1 MNIEFVKVRKEDFA
15 ALEKMAARLWHSA
28 FDNLIGPEQADYM
41 LEKFQSAPA
50 FSRQTEEEGYEYY
63 FIVCDGVTA
72 GYTGIAAKKGE
83 RGLFL
88 SKLYLAPEFKG
99 KGLGKAALEEVAG
112 CAKKLKLGY
121 VYLTVN
127 KGNER
132 AIKVYEKF
140 GFIKTDSIVTDIG
153 NGYVMDDYVYR
164 LDV

>member
-1 MNIEFVKVRKEDFA
+1 M
-15 ALEKMAARLWHSA
+15 
-28 FDNLIGPEQADYM
+28 
-41 LEKFQSAPA
+41 
-50 FSRQTEEEGYEYY
+50 
-63 FIVCDGVTA
+63 
-72 GYTGIAAKKGE
+72 
-83 RGLFL
+83 
-88 SKLYLAPEFKG
+88 
-99 KGLGKAALEEVAG
+99 AG